1 MLTIV
6 LLGPAD
12 HPADAGPAGAAG
24 RDRGPALPGAG
35 ERGVA
40 VAQAGG
46 QVPAGQFINIQG
58 YLIMVFIV
66 IIKFSG
72 WGLKLKAGTRV
83 PPGRFSMANLD

>member
-1 MLTIV
+1 M

-12 HPADAGPAGAAG
+12 HPAHAGPAGAAG

-46 QVPAGQFINIQG
+46 QVPAGDFIM
-58 YLIMVFIV
+58 LMLF
-66 IIKFSG
+66 
-72 WGLKLKAGTRV
+72 L
-83 PPGRFSMANLD
+83 